1 MQCCRLLC
9 NGWWIQ
15 ADRMLHDQHM
25 YTTMQKRFMP
35 MQQCISSVHNT
46 SNLDHES
53 VSCNV

>member
-15 ADRMLHDQHM
+15 ADRMLHNQHM
-25 YTTMQKRFMP
+25 YTTLQKRFMQ

-46 SNLDHES
+46 SKQS
-53 VSCNV
+53 AS